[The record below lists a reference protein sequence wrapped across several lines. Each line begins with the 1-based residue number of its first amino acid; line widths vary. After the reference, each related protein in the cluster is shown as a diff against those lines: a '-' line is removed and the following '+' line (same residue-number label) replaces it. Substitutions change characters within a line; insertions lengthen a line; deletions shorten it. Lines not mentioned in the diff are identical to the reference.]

1 VRRWVAVE
9 PALEGGAVS
18 AAMVEARDG
27 HVSAVS
33 ISEPKVTGSDAPH

>member
-18 AAMVEARDG
+18 AAMV
-27 HVSAVS
+27 VSTRV
-33 ISEPKVTGSDAPH
+33 ERGRERVKM